1 MKFNPFAYSN
11 PAQKNYGK
19 KTIAALS
26 LSAVS
31 YLLGSIDTANA
42 STADL
47 QSVELGWDAVPEVGV
62 VGYRVHVGTSSNQYT
77 TVLDAGSGTSL
88 VLPGLAAGSTFYVV
102 VTAVGNTGLESNFSS
117 EVSFQTA
124 APLPPG
130 GLHSLNLAWNPVS
143 DSTVAGYR
151 VQVGNSS
158 RNYTSSYNVGSLTT
172 FPVADLEF
180 GKTYYFVVS
189 AIGTTGLESE
199 LSSELAV
206 KIAPP
211 PLPGNVVMGSTS
223 ANSSVPGVPCL
234 KWKFP
239 ASDLGSSPEFL
250 VSMSSDL
257 IHWVD
262 AGPVSPSQSTV
273 SSAGDVE
280 FSWPIQVTSGKMFYR
295 MTASNWMGTP
305 VLP

>member
-1 MKFNPFAYSN
+1 MQLNPITHSN
-11 PAQKNYGK
+11 PTQKNYRK
-19 KTIAALS
+19 RTIAALS
-26 LSAVS
+26 LGAVS
-31 YLLGSIDTANA
+31 YLLGNVDTANA
-42 STADL
+42 STAGL
-47 QSVELGWDAVPEVGV
+47 QAVELGWDAVPEAGV
-62 VGYRVHVGTSSNQYT
+62 VGYKIHVGTTSNQYT
-77 TVLDAGSGTSL
+77 TVIDAGSVTSL

-102 VTAVGNTGLESNFSS
+102 VTAVANTGLESDFSS

-124 APLPPG
+124 PLLPPG

-143 DSTVAGYR
+143 DSAVAGYR

-172 FPVADLEF
+172 FPVANLEF

-211 PLPGNVVMGSTS
+211 PLPGGVAMGSTS
-223 ANSSVPGVPCL
+223 SDSSVPGVPCV

-262 AGPVSPSQSTV
+262 AGPISPNQSTV
-273 SSAGDVE
+273 NTAGEVE

-295 MTASNWMGTP
+295 MTARNWMGTP

>member
-1 MKFNPFAYSN
+1 MQLNPFTNSN
-11 PAQKNYGK
+11 PTQKNYGK
-19 KTIAALS
+19 RTIAALS
-26 LSAVS
+26 LGAVS
-31 YLLGSIDTANA
+31 YLLGNVDAANA
-42 STADL
+42 SATGL
-47 QSVELGWDAVPEVGV
+47 QSVELGWDAVPEAGV
-62 VGYRVHVGTSSNQYT
+62 VGYKVHVGTSSDQYT
-77 TVLDAGSGTSL
+77 TVLDAGSATTL

-102 VTAVGNTGLESNFSS
+102 VTAVGNTGLESDFSS
-117 EVSFQTA
+117 ELSFQTA
-124 APLPPG
+124 AISPPVS
-130 GLHSLNLAWNPVS
+130 LHSLNLAWNPVS
-143 DSTVAGYR
+143 DSSVAGYR

-211 PLPGNVVMGSTS
+211 SLPANVAIGSTGS
-223 ANSSVPGVPCL
+223 DTSVPGVPCM
-234 KWKFP
+234 KWKVP

-262 AGPVSPSQSTV
+262 AGPISPSQSAI
-273 SSAGDVE
+273 SPAGDVE
-280 FSWPIQVTSGKMFYR
+280 FSWPIQVASGKMFYR
-295 MTASNWMGTP
+295 MTARNWMGTS